1 MNYKKIV
8 RGKEMQKETLYDVL
22 EVSEKASSEVI
33 EKAYKVL
40 VKKYHPDLQTANNKE
55 HAETMMKKI
64 NEAYDILSDDT
75 KRKEYDNKLIQIR
88 QQEEMAKQ
96 NFQEYETTNNEYNQE
111 NLSKHS
117 YYAGSENSNSGYRSN
132 QNNSNKPNNASS
144 YKRNYEAERAKYEK
158 KLMKEEMAQRK
169 KMQENLNREYQNA
182 YENYLRNLGYKVKHS
197 WTKEN
202 IKDIFIVIAI
212 MIVIIVILWFIPP
225 THDWMVEFYEKNPII
240 KTIINIIVTIVTSI
254 FTAIWEFI
262 TSLFS

>member
-1 MNYKKIV
+1 
-8 RGKEMQKETLYDVL
+8 MQKETLYDVL

-55 HAETMMKKI
+55 HAEAMMKKI

-96 NFQEYETTNNEYNQE
+96 NFQEYETTND
-111 NLSKHS
+111 
-117 YYAGSENSNSGYRSN
+117 
-132 QNNSNKPNNASS
+132 QNNSDNGNS

-169 KMQENLNREYQNA
+169 KMQDDLNKEYQNA
-182 YENYLRNLGYKVKHS
+182 YENYLRNLGYKVKHR

-202 IKDIFIVIAI
+202 IRDIFIVIAI
-212 MIVIIVILWFIPP
+212 MILIIIILWFIPP
-225 THDWMVEFYEKNPII
+225 THEWMVEFYEENPII
-240 KTIINIIVTIVTSI
+240 KTIVNVIVSIVTGLFNGIV
-254 FTAIWEFI
+254 EFF
-262 TSLFS
+262 SNLFK